1 MNNEN
6 KVSVIMGVYNCAETL
21 SESIDSIIEQTYT
34 NWELIMCDDAS
45 TDKSLLIMREYEKKY
60 SNINVLKNDVSLYPN
75 WGLIVFILKLIY
87 NSL

>member
-34 NWELIMCDDAS
+34 N
-45 TDKSLLIMREYEKKY
+45 
-60 SNINVLKNDVSLYPN
+60 
-75 WGLIVFILKLIY
+75 
-87 NSL
+87 